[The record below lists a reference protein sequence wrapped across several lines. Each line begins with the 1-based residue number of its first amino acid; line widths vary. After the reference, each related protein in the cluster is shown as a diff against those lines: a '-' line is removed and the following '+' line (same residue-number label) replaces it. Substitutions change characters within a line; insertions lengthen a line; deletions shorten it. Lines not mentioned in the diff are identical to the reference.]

1 MISLSLEAIKQV
13 TQTEQDCAQRKL
25 DAVQAAKRTVA
36 EAEKAG
42 QAALDARRGEA
53 QAQIRAL
60 MADAEAKAGVEADA
74 VRADTAK
81 ACAALKVS
89 AEQKLEQAAE
99 LIVRRVVNLK

>member
-36 EAEKAG
+36 EAEKTG

-53 QAQIRAL
+53 QAQVRAL

>member
-1 MISLSLEAIKQV
+1 
-13 TQTEQDCAQRKL
+13 
-25 DAVQAAKRTVA
+25 
-36 EAEKAG
+36 
-42 QAALDARRGEA
+42 
-53 QAQIRAL
+53 

-81 ACAALKVS
+81 ACAVLKAS

>member
-1 MISLSLEAIKQV
+1 MSLEAIKQV

-25 DAVQAAKRTVA
+25 DAAQAAKRTVA
-36 EAEKAG
+36 DAEKAG

-53 QAQIRAL
+53 QAKVKAML
-60 MADAEAKAGVEADA
+60 AEAEAKAGVQADA

-81 ACAALKVS
+81 ACAALKQS
-89 AEQKLEQAAE
+89 AQQKLEQAAE

>member
-1 MISLSLEAIKQV
+1 MSLEAIKQV

-25 DAVQAAKRTVA
+25 DAAQAAKRTVA

-53 QAQIRAL
+53 QAKVRAM
-60 MADAEAKAGVEADA
+60 MADAEAKAG
-74 VRADTAK
+74 
-81 ACAALKVS
+81 

-99 LIVRRVVNLK
+99 WSVRRVVSLK